1 MYTYDGFS
9 LVLES
14 PSPKFQSHVVGDPV
28 DASSNCTVRGAVP
41 DVGDAEN
48 KATSGVAVVAV
59 VVGVAVVTVVVG
71 TTVVVVV
78 VGVAVVTV
86 VVGTT
91 VVAVVVGVAVVTVVV
106 GTTVVAVVVGVAVG
120 VAVVFPPA
128 ATGITTQAIQTSVRH
143 PMRRMKRVFT
153 GHHRQFPLLPC
164 VP

>member
-1 MYTYDGFS
+1 MYAYDGFS

-28 DASSNCTVRGAVP
+28 DVSSNCTVRGAVP
-41 DVGDAEN
+41 EIGDAVNDE
-48 KATSGVAVVAV
+48 TSGVTVVA
-59 VVGVAVVTVVVG
+59 
-71 TTVVVVV
+71 VV

-106 GTTVVAVVVGVAVG
+106 GTAVVAVVVGVAVVTVVVGTAVAAVVVGVAVG

-128 ATGITTQAIQTSVRH
+128 VTGITMHAIQTSVRH

-153 GHHRQFPLLPC
+153 GYHR
-164 VP
+164 